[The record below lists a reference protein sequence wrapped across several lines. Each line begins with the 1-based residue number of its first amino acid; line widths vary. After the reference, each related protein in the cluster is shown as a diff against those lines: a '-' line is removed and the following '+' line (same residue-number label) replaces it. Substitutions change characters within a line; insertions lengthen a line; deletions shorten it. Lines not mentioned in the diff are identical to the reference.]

1 MLSTTLRL
9 FSHLYFQGFLLSY
22 QLVTTYICS
31 LFHKID
37 KNNDN
42 HILPNELRA
51 LILGIQI
58 EEVGLNEDDYE
69 AMVMEE
75 FDIPGDSHITETEF
89 IKGVSKWINKAQHPA
104 NNQGHDKPKFSN
116 SNSKVKD

>member
-1 MLSTTLRL
+1 M
-9 FSHLYFQGFLLSY
+9 
-22 QLVTTYICS
+22 
-31 LFHKID
+31 
-37 KNNDN
+37 
-42 HILPNELRA
+42 PNELRA

-69 AMVMEE
+69 AMVMKE
-75 FDIPGDSHITETEF
+75 FDIPGDSPITETEF